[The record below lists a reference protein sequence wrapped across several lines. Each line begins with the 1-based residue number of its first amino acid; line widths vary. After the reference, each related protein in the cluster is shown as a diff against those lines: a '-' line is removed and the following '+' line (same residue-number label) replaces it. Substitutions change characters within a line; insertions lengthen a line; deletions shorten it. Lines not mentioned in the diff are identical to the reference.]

1 MLKLKRLKTLTCLL
15 LVLAALL
22 MPVCAAEP
30 PAITSAAAILYE
42 VKSDE
47 ILFEYNADV
56 QRYPASTTKLMTAVV
71 ALENGNLTDTVTV
84 SQSALDGLP
93 ERGSSVFLIA
103 GEEMS
108 FSDMLNYLL
117 VASGNDAAN
126 ALAEHVAG
134 SVDNFVAM
142 MNEKAA
148 ELGCTG
154 THFANPH
161 GLHDENHYTTARD
174 LLYIARYAMQNPT
187 IAEIVAKPQIELAPT
202 NKHAESTT
210 LTTTNHLLTRIRRSE
225 YYYPSAIG
233 IKTGFTTPAGNCLIA
248 AAQNDDLT
256 HISVVLGGTE
266 TEDGEITSF
275 SETIA
280 LLDYAQ
286 DGFAVQQLVK
296 SSDPITEVPIR
307 LATDRDTLVLTPESD
322 LSALLPVGFDPS
334 EVTVDFTTD
343 EDICAPITQGQAL
356 GQATF
361 TYNGKEYGTLN
372 LVASDDVERSQ
383 ALYIVDR
390 VTSFFGSTAFRIVVA
405 AVLALIVLFVVWLF
419 IMRARNKRRRRVRG
433 RYRRR

>member
-256 HISVVLGGTE
+256 YISVVLGGTE

-334 EVTVDFTTD
+334 EVTVDFTD

>member
-233 IKTGFTTPAGNCLIA
+233 IKTGNCLIA

-256 HISVVLGGTE
+256 YISVVLGGTE

>member
-1 MLKLKRLKTLTCLL
+1 
-15 LVLAALL
+15 
-22 MPVCAAEP
+22 
-30 PAITSAAAILYE
+30 
-42 VKSDE
+42 
-47 ILFEYNADV
+47 
-56 QRYPASTTKLMTAVV
+56 MT
-71 ALENGNLTDTVTV
+71 
-84 SQSALDGLP
+84 
-93 ERGSSVFLIA
+93 
-103 GEEMS
+103 
-108 FSDMLNYLL
+108 Y
-117 VASGNDAAN
+117 
-126 ALAEHVAG
+126 
-134 SVDNFVAM
+134 
-142 MNEKAA
+142 
-148 ELGCTG
+148 
-154 THFANPH
+154 
-161 GLHDENHYTTARD
+161 
-174 LLYIARYAMQNPT
+174 
-187 IAEIVAKPQIELAPT
+187 
-202 NKHAESTT
+202 
-210 LTTTNHLLTRIRRSE
+210 
-225 YYYPSAIG
+225 
-233 IKTGFTTPAGNCLIA
+233 
-248 AAQNDDLT
+248 
-256 HISVVLGGTE
+256 ISVVLGGTE

>member
-225 YYYPSAIG
+225 YYYPSVIG
-233 IKTGFTTPAGNCLIA
+233 IKTGFTAPAGDCRIA
-248 AAQNDDLT
+248 AAQNDD
-256 HISVVLGGTE
+256 
-266 TEDGEITSF
+266 
-275 SETIA
+275 
-280 LLDYAQ
+280 
-286 DGFAVQQLVK
+286 
-296 SSDPITEVPIR
+296 
-307 LATDRDTLVLTPESD
+307 
-322 LSALLPVGFDPS
+322 
-334 EVTVDFTTD
+334 
-343 EDICAPITQGQAL
+343 
-356 GQATF
+356 
-361 TYNGKEYGTLN
+361 
-372 LVASDDVERSQ
+372 
-383 ALYIVDR
+383 
-390 VTSFFGSTAFRIVVA
+390 
-405 AVLALIVLFVVWLF
+405 
-419 IMRARNKRRRRVRG
+419 
-433 RYRRR
+433 